1 MYMANDMMYGHAVRM
16 PYIYMARSNRV
27 YIRKRG
33 YPFIGFKY
41 GKIEQAGSPAL
52 LGRTMT
58 IRMGI
63 RIAQKEMLPHPCR
76 TVQ

>member
-1 MYMANDMMYGHAVRM
+1 M
-16 PYIYMARSNRV
+16 IYTEKGVPLYWIQIEA
-27 YIRKRG
+27 
-33 YPFIGFKY
+33 
-41 GKIEQAGSPAL
+41 IEQAGSPAL

>member
-1 MYMANDMMYGHAVRM
+1 MIWYGHAVCM

-41 GKIEQAGSPAL
+41 GQIEQAGSPAL

-63 RIAQKEMLPHPCR
+63 RIAQKEMLPHACR
-76 TVQ
+76 TVRT